1 MGKMR
6 IKQLELLGFKSF
18 KNKTALTFPAGITS
32 IVGPNGCGKSNVI
45 DALRWVL
52 GEQSPK
58 HLRGSE
64 MTDVIFAGNEVSA
77 PLGMAEVNLVLENDT
92 SDPVVNENGG
102 LVGSNWTELMVSRRY
117 FRSGESEYLIN
128 KIPCRL
134 RDIVEFFLGTG
145 AGTKAYSI
153 IEQGRVDHLIN
164 AKPEE
169 IRSLIE
175 EAAGVSLFRSRRLVA
190 ERKMERTQ
198 ENLARVLDLLHEMD
212 RQLGSLR
219 RQAKKAEQYRTLQDE
234 FKALDLALIC
244 RSYRALSEELT
255 ALDARREELLLH
267 EEQVTQETQRLQAER
282 TEATEALA
290 REEAALRELEERRHV
305 HESALR
311 QGEQKK
317 QFLGQQEQR
326 ASARATTAEEEIT
339 GLVEK
344 RRSVKEEVEDL
355 DARATELQ
363 SAPPTG

>member
-1 MGKMR
+1 MR

-18 KNKTALTFPAGITS
+18 KNKTALAFPAGITS

-64 MTDVIFAGNEVSA
+64 MTDVIFAGNESSP
-77 PLGMAEVNLVLENDT
+77 PLGMAEVNLVLENDPT
-92 SDPVVNENGG
+92 DPLINENGG
-102 LVGSNWTELMVSRRY
+102 LVGTNWTELMVSRRY

-128 KIPCRL
+128 KVPCRL

-153 IEQGRVDHLIN
+153 IEQGRVDHLLN

-219 RQAKKAEQYRTLQDE
+219 R
-234 FKALDLALIC
+234 
-244 RSYRALSEELT
+244 
-255 ALDARREELLLH
+255 
-267 EEQVTQETQRLQAER
+267 
-282 TEATEALA
+282 
-290 REEAALRELEERRHV
+290 
-305 HESALR
+305 
-311 QGEQKK
+311 
-317 QFLGQQEQR
+317 
-326 ASARATTAEEEIT
+326 
-339 GLVEK
+339 
-344 RRSVKEEVEDL
+344 
-355 DARATELQ
+355 
-363 SAPPTG
+363 